1 MKITVK
7 DVQYVANLARL
18 ELTDEELGN
27 LTKQLDGILTYMN
40 KLNELDT
47 EGIEPLS
54 HVLPLKN
61 VYREDKVTSS
71 LPVEEALKNAPGRE
85 GGFFKVP
92 KVIE

>member
-18 ELTDEELGN
+18 ELTDEELEN

-71 LPVEEALKNAPGRE
+71 LPVEEVLKNAPCRE

>member
-71 LPVEEALKNAPGRE
+71 LPVEEALKNAPCRE

>member
-18 ELTDEELGN
+18 ELTDEELEN

-61 VYREDKVTSS
+61 VYREDKVAPS

-85 GGFFKVP
+85 GRFFKVP

>member
-18 ELTDEELGN
+18 ELTDEELEN

-61 VYREDKVTSS
+61 VYRDDKVAPS
-71 LPVEEALKNAPGRE
+71 LPVEEALKNAPDRE

>member
-71 LPVEEALKNAPGRE
+71 LPVEEVLKNAPCRE

>member
-18 ELTDEELGN
+18 ELTDEELEN

-71 LPVEEALKNAPGRE
+71 LPVEEALKNAPSRE